1 MLRPACE
8 RGGTMEEKFSKT
20 VKKLFGKLNKNE
32 NGKFVRF
39 KKFAD
44 RYRIMLLASFA
55 IFTVATLGLIGI
67 VNYYMAYE
75 YSYNGKVLGVVKDK
89 EDVLKITD
97 LVQNALTEEKN
108 IEVVIDKKD
117 DITFKRVAAMGD
129 DVHIDSSEEVLK
141 RLTYVGDVN
150 VKAYSITVNG
160 KQAAT
165 LESKESAENV
175 LSAIKD
181 EYTSEGKNVVVED
194 SKFVEDVEI
203 KEVNTNLDNLQEE
216 DAAKE
221 AIQTGAVVETSHVVM
236 KGETLSDL
244 SKEYGMSE
252 EEILELNP
260 DVNPKKLEVGSEIQ
274 LKEEAPV
281 VTYKASELVTYEED
295 IDYET
300 KEEKTDKLYEGET
313 KVKTKGKKGTKVIT
327 ARVETSNG
335 KESTKVPLV
344 EKVEKEPT
352 TEVILVGTK
361 ERPPTIG
368 SGKYIY
374 PVENYRLSS
383 PFGPRWGRNHNGVD
397 LACPTGTDVVAADG
411 GTVTF
416 AGYKGTFGYLVI
428 IDHQNGMETYYAHNS
443 ELLVEEGD
451 KVYQGYHI
459 AEVGST
465 GRSTGPHCHFEI
477 RVDGVPQDPMEYLP

>member
-1 MLRPACE
+1 
-8 RGGTMEEKFSKT
+8 MEERFSKT
-20 VKKLFGKLNKNE
+20 VKKLFEKLNKDE
-32 NGKFVRF
+32 NRRFVRF
-39 KKFAD
+39 KRFAE

-55 IFTVATLGLIGI
+55 IFTVATLGMIGI
-67 VNYYMAYE
+67 VNHYMAYE

-97 LVQNALTEEKN
+97 LVQGALTEEKN

-117 DITFKRVAAMGD
+117 DISFKRVAAMGD
-129 DVHIDSSEEVLK
+129 DVHIDSSEEVLR

-165 LESKESAENV
+165 LDSKESAENV

-181 EYTSEGKNVVVED
+181 EYTSKGDNVVVED

-203 KEVNTNLDNLQEE
+203 KEVNTDLDNLQEE
-216 DAAKE
+216 DAAKK

-244 SKEYGMSE
+244 AKQYEMSE

-260 DVNPKKLEVGSEIQ
+260 QINPRKLEVGSEVQ

-281 VTYKASELVTYEED
+281 VTYEASELVTYNED

-300 KEEKTDKLYEGET
+300 KEEKTDELYEGET
-313 KVKTKGKKGTKVIT
+313 KVKVKGKKGAKEVT

-335 KESTKVPLV
+335 KESTKVPIV
-344 EKVEKEPT
+344 EKIEKEPT

-361 ERPPTIG
+361 ERPPTVG
-368 SGKYIY
+368 TGEYIY
-374 PVENYRLSS
+374 PVENYRVSS
-383 PFGPRWGRNHNGVD
+383 PFGPRWGSNHNGVD
-397 LACPTGTDVVAADG
+397 LACSAGTDVVAADG

-443 ELLVEEGD
+443 ELLVKEGD

-477 RVDGVPQDPMEYLP
+477 RVNGDPQDPFEYLP

>member
-67 VNYYMAYE
+67 VNHYMAYE

-117 DITFKRVAAMGD
+117 DITFERVAAMGD

-203 KEVNTNLDNLQEE
+203 KS
-216 DAAKE
+216 A
-221 AIQTGAVVETSHVVM
+221 
-236 KGETLSDL
+236 
-244 SKEYGMSE
+244 
-252 EEILELNP
+252 
-260 DVNPKKLEVGSEIQ
+260 
-274 LKEEAPV
+274 
-281 VTYKASELVTYEED
+281 
-295 IDYET
+295 
-300 KEEKTDKLYEGET
+300 
-313 KVKTKGKKGTKVIT
+313 
-327 ARVETSNG
+327 
-335 KESTKVPLV
+335 
-344 EKVEKEPT
+344 
-352 TEVILVGTK
+352 
-361 ERPPTIG
+361 
-368 SGKYIY
+368 
-374 PVENYRLSS
+374 
-383 PFGPRWGRNHNGVD
+383 GR
-397 LACPTGTDVVAADG
+397 
-411 GTVTF
+411 
-416 AGYKGTFGYLVI
+416 
-428 IDHQNGMETYYAHNS
+428 
-443 ELLVEEGD
+443 
-451 KVYQGYHI
+451 
-459 AEVGST
+459 
-465 GRSTGPHCHFEI
+465 R
-477 RVDGVPQDPMEYLP
+477 RR

>member
-8 RGGTMEEKFSKT
+8 RGGTMEQKPSKIIKN
-20 VKKLFGKLNKNE
+20 VFQKLNNGQ
-32 NGKFVRF
+32 NGKFYHFRRF
-39 KKFAD
+39 AQ
-44 RYRIMLLASFA
+44 RYRIMLLATFA
-55 IFTVATLGLIGI
+55 VFIVAALGLIGI
-67 VNYYMAYE
+67 VNHYMAYE

-97 LVQNALTEEKN
+97 LVQDALTEEKD
-108 IEVVIDKKD
+108 IEVIIDKKD
-117 DITFKRVAAMGD
+117 DITFKKVAAMGK
-129 DVHIDSSEEVLK
+129 DVHIDSSEEVLS

-160 KQAAT
+160 KHAAV
-165 LESKESAENV
+165 LDSKESAENV

-181 EYTSEGKNVVVED
+181 EYTDDSENVVVENA
-194 SKFVEDVEI
+194 KFAENVEI
-203 KEVNTNLDNLQEE
+203 QEINTDLDKLQQE
-216 DAAKE
+216 DDAKQ
-221 AIQTGAVVETSHVVM
+221 ALQTGSVVETTHVVTA
-236 KGETLSDL
+236 GETLSDL
-244 SKEYGMSE
+244 AKQYDMTE
-252 EEILELNP
+252 EEILEMNP
-260 DVNPKKLEVGSEIQ
+260 SVNPRKLEVGSEIRLQ
-274 LKEEAPV
+274 EEAPV
-281 VTYKASELVTYEED
+281 VTYEASELVTYEED

-300 KEEKTDKLYEGET
+300 KEQKTDKLYEDET
-313 KVKTKGKKGTKVIT
+313 KVKVKGKKGTKVIT
-327 ARVETSNG
+327 ARVEKSNG
-335 KESTKVPLV
+335 KESTKVPIV

-374 PVENYRLSS
+374 PVEGYRLSS
-383 PFGPRWGRNHNGVD
+383 PFGARWGRNHNGVD
-397 LACPTGTDVVAADG
+397 LAVPMGTDVVAADG

-443 ELLVEEGD
+443 ELLVKEGD

-459 AEVGST
+459 AEAGST

-477 RVDGVPQDPMEYLP
+477 RVDGVPQDPLQYLP